1 MTGMRPSKLLVP
13 LLLLWFV
20 SMAALAGQPVITGV
34 SIPDVSM
41 KINDV
46 VTATISVESDS
57 ETVYTLNASNI
68 GGYALDSLSK
78 QNDITYTTTFTVTE
92 GGTDYAAAADI
103 AVSVELADGG
113 LTNTWTTPI
122 LQANDPIDA
131 NRPTQPAAPN
141 LDAASDNG
149 HWDDDA
155 ITNDNTPTFSGAASA
170 AEGNSTVDLYRDG
183 GTFLGTTT
191 AAGDGSWSITSTVIP
206 DGTYNITITATD
218 AAGNTSTASDPLP
231 NVVIDT
237 QDPDTPGNRSPA
249 DNSRTNDT
257 SPTFSWTEPADPGG
271 SGIYNY
277 RVQIWGPPDR
287 NYYTTGTSYTPTL
300 ATGTFTW
307 RLYAIDVAGNNGDV
321 GASNWTLVIDTT
333 KPSVLSVTPSSLA
346 DVDAGPVTITIIFDE
361 DMNQTVNPTVTVEDL
376 FSSSYATSNPAW
388 TDATHFAC
396 RFEFVDDNDDT
407 IGQYHISGAQD
418 LAGNTMDP
426 DNTNA
431 VDVDTENP
439 TITSIT
445 SSTPDGCYNVG
456 DDVNVTVAFSEN
468 VTCSGDFF
476 QVPLDTGDVI
486 QWGAFALTDTIS
498 GTYGVGSEDN
508 SCDLDSG
515 IPSLAGVAT
524 LKDAAGNDV
533 DLVPS
538 PPTSIAN
545 GSNITVDTTAPVIN
559 PIASAETVE
568 CDGEGNVTYL
578 NTWLN
583 SHGGA
588 NATDNCSGV
597 TWTNDF
603 TGLSDDCGETGSA
616 LVTFTAT
623 DDCGLSSTTQATFT
637 IEDTTPPS
645 ITTPASNETVECDG
659 AGNTTELNAWLA
671 NHGGAM
677 ASDTCCG
684 TDVIWSNDFTD
695 LSDDCGEIG
704 SALVTFTATD
714 CCGLSSTIQ
723 ATFTIEDTTPPSIT
737 TPASDETVE
746 CDGAGNTTELNAW
759 LANHGDAVASETCC
773 GTDVTWG
780 NDFTTLSDDC
790 GETGSATVTFTATD
804 ACGNFSRT
812 EATFT
817 SEDTTKP
824 VINALVVDDHVLVSA
839 DCCETT
845 VTFTANVTDQCC
857 IVPDNVAVTVT
868 LPTDNAILENIVVNR
883 VQNGQG
889 RVDITGSADVRCLTN
904 CPARVEVYIEATDCC
919 GNNAIPVT
927 STATEGR
934 VYDETAPE
942 PKDDPNGDEDR
953 SASDNLEVRSD
964 DYGQHRLMI
973 RQDTPVRIDVVYND
987 SDNCSTCTCEK
998 HLWIDD
1004 IVTPSG
1010 YGTAT
1015 IEDSESSVSDPG
1027 TAIRYAP
1034 YHGYYGKDEFTY
1046 RIVDACGNVSQE
1058 ASVFIEVIAQTV
1070 MEDLCLTTCVDTAVS
1085 FDVTATDLWIDPDSP
1100 GEIPFVFSIVTPPM
1114 HGVISGDLGAV
1125 TYATHGGIESATIT
1139 LIYTPAA
1146 GFVGRDVLTLRFA
1159 DPFGG
1164 SSTAMVDIAVI
1175 ECAEQPGAPPL
1186 FILQQGE
1193 IFPLIV
1199 PLTFAVVYEAAWE
1212 TVTLIAETDGAV
1224 YQGTLSAT
1232 WEESIG
1238 RYVLK
1243 LDTAALP
1250 PGLYQMTI
1258 PLGNGETVTLMIQ
1271 VGEAE

>member
-1 MTGMRPSKLLVP
+1 MSGMSLSKLPVP

-20 SMAALAGQPVITGV
+20 SMTSLAAQPVIIGV
-34 SIPDVSM
+34 SIPNTSM

-46 VTATISVESDS
+46 VTATISVQSDS
-57 ETVYTLNASNI
+57 ATTYTLNASNI
-68 GGYALDSLSK
+68 GGYALGSLEKLNST
-78 QNDITYTTTFTVTE
+78 TYTAQFTITE

-149 HWDDDA
+149 HWDDDD
-155 ITNDNTPTFSGAASA
+155 ITNENTPTFSGAASA

-206 DGTYNITITATD
+206 DGTYNITVTATD

-249 DNSRTNDT
+249 DNSRTKDT

-271 SGIYNY
+271 SRIYNY

-307 RLYAIDVAGNNGDV
+307 RLYAIDVAGNNGDA

-333 KPSVLSVTPSSLA
+333 KPSVLSVTPSSLT

-407 IGQYHISGAQD
+407 IGYYHISGAQD

-439 TITSIT
+439 TITSII

-545 GSNITVDTTAPVIN
+545 GSNITVDMTAPVIN

-568 CDGEGNVTYL
+568 CNGEGNVTDL

-588 NATDNCSGV
+588 NATDNCIGV

-623 DDCGLSSTTQATFT
+623 DD
-637 IEDTTPPS
+637 
-645 ITTPASNETVECDG
+645 
-659 AGNTTELNAWLA
+659 
-671 NHGGAM
+671 
-677 ASDTCCG
+677 
-684 TDVIWSNDFTD
+684 
-695 LSDDCGEIG
+695 
-704 SALVTFTATD
+704 
-714 CCGLSSTIQ
+714 CGLSSTIQ

-746 CDGAGNTTELNAW
+746 CDGAGNIAELNAW
-759 LANHGDAVASETCC
+759 LNSHGGASVMDNC
-773 GTDVTWG
+773 GGVTWTD
-780 NDFTTLSDDC
+780 DFTSLSDDC
-790 GETGSATVTFTATD
+790 GETGSALVIFTVTD
-804 ACGNFSRT
+804 CCGLSST
-812 EATFT
+812 TTATFT
-817 SEDTTKP
+817 IEDTTIP
-824 VINALVVDDHVLVSA
+824 VINDLAFYTDDSYTTPTNEYTVD

-845 VTFTANVTDQCC
+845 VYFASNVTDQCC
-857 IVPDNVAVTVT
+857 IARENLIVDVT
-868 LPTDNAILENIVVNR
+868 LPTNNAVLENIVVNR

-889 RVDITGSADVRCLTN
+889 RVDITGSTDIRCLTS

-953 SASDNLEVRSD
+953 SISDNLEVRSD

-1004 IVTPSG
+1004 IVTPSR

-1058 ASVFIEVIAQTV
+1058 ATVYIEVVAQTV

-1085 FDVTATDLWIDPDSP
+1085 FDVTATDLWIDPDNP
-1100 GEIPFVFSIVTPPM
+1100 GEIPFVFSIVTSPI
-1114 HGVISGDLGAV
+1114 HGVISGDVGDM
-1125 TYATHGGIESATIT
+1125 TYAVQGGVNSATIT
-1139 LIYTPAA
+1139 LIYTPAT
-1146 GFVGRDVLTLRFA
+1146 GFSGRDAITLQFS

-1212 TVTLIAETDGAV
+1212 TVMLIAETDGAV